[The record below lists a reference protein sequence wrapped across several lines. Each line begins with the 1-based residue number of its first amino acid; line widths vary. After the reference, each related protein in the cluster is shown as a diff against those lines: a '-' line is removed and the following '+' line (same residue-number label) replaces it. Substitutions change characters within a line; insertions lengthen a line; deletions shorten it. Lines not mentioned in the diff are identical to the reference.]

1 MIYTVTFNPAID
13 YILRTPPLETGE
25 VNRTSGEELLYGGK
39 GINVSVILS
48 RLGVPTVAL
57 GFVGG
62 FTGDALVEMVRQ
74 AGVDS
79 DFIPLEGQRTRINVK
94 LWGMGMG
101 AGADRSVTEINARGP
116 EISHEAME
124 IFYRKIG
131 RLTEEDT
138 LVLAGSVPASLSSD
152 IYREILERIHGHG
165 VRTVVDATGEL
176 LLKVLAY
183 RPFLIKPN
191 RAELAEVVGR
201 ALPDDR
207 AIEEAARELQNKG
220 ARNVLVSMGGDGALL
235 LDEFGAVYREKAMG
249 KKTLYTVGAGDSMV
263 AGFLA
268 GVDSGKGY
276 EYALQLG
283 SAAGGA
289 TASSEGLATKE
300 EIEALMAEH
309 ATVNV

>member
-1 MIYTVTFNPAID
+1 MIYTVTFNPSID
-13 YILRTPPLETGE
+13 YILRTPPLEMGE
-25 VNRTSGEELLYGGK
+25 VNRSAGEEMLYGGK
-39 GINVSVILS
+39 GINVSVILA
-48 RLGVPTVAL
+48 RLGVPTMAL

-94 LWGMGMG
+94 LWGTKEG
-101 AGADRSVTEINARGP
+101 AVTEINARGP
-116 EISHEAME
+116 EISREAME
-124 IFYRKIG
+124 ILYRKLG

-138 LVLAGSVPASLSSD
+138 LVLAGSVPSSLPTD
-152 IYREILERIHGHG
+152 AYREILDRIYGHG
-165 VRTVVDATGEL
+165 VRTVVDASGEL
-176 LLKVLAY
+176 LRKVLAY

-191 RAELAEVVGR
+191 RAELAEIVGR

-220 ARNVLVSMGGDGALL
+220 ARNVLVSLGGDGALL
-235 LDEFGAVYREKAMG
+235 LDEHGWVHRAKAMG
-249 KKTLYTVGAGDSMV
+249 KKPLYTVGAGDSMV

-289 TASSEGLATKE
+289 TASSAGLATKA
-300 EIEALMAEH
+300 EIDALMKQTAF
-309 ATVNV
+309 ATV

>member
-13 YILRTPPLETGE
+13 YILRTPPLAKGE
-25 VNRTSGEELLYGGK
+25 VNRTTGEELLYGGK

-62 FTGDALVEMVRQ
+62 FTGDALVEMVRS

-79 DFIPLEGQRTRINVK
+79 DFIPIENGRTRINVK
-94 LWGMGMG
+94 LWSEDG
-101 AGADRSVTEINARGP
+101 AVTEVNAQGP

-138 LVLAGSVPASLSSD
+138 LVLAGSVPSSLPSD
-152 IYREILERIHGHG
+152 LYRQILERIHGHG
-165 VRTVVDATGEL
+165 VRTVVDATGDL
-176 LLKVLAY
+176 LLNVLAY

-191 RAELAEVVGR
+191 RAELSEVVGR
-201 ALPDDR
+201 PLPDDD
-207 AIEEAARELQNKG
+207 AIEEAARQLQDKG
-220 ARNVLVSMGGDGALL
+220 ARNVLVSLGGDGALL
-235 LDEFGAVYREKAMG
+235 VDENGKVHREKAMG

-268 GVDSGKGY
+268 GVGRGY
-276 EYALQLG
+276 EYALRLG

-289 TASSEGLATKE
+289 TASSTGLATKK
-300 EIEALMAEH
+300 EIEELLGESFEIM
-309 ATVNV
+309 TV

>member
-13 YILRTPPLETGE
+13 YILRTPPLEMGE
-25 VNRTSGEELLYGGK
+25 VNRTAGEELLYGGK
-39 GINVSVILS
+39 GINVSVILA
-48 RLGVPTVAL
+48 RLGVSTVAL

-94 LWGMGMG
+94 LWGTEEK
-101 AGADRSVTEINARGP
+101 STVTEINARGP

-131 RLTEEDT
+131 RLTDEDT
-138 LVLAGSVPASLSSD
+138 LVLAGSVPASLPSD

-165 VRTVVDATGEL
+165 VRTVVDATGDL
-176 LLKVLAY
+176 LMKVLAY

-201 ALPDDR
+201 ALPDDS

-220 ARNVLVSMGGDGALL
+220 ARNVLVSLGGDGALL
-235 LDEFGAVYREKAMG
+235 LDEFGAVYRERAMG

-289 TASSEGLATKE
+289 TASSEGLATKA
-300 EIEALMAEH
+300 EIEALMAEF
-309 ATVNV
+309 APMNV

>member
-13 YILRTPPLETGE
+13 YILRTPPLERGE
-25 VNRTSGEELLYGGK
+25 VNRTTREELLYGGK

-79 DFIPLEGQRTRINVK
+79 DFIPLSSGNTRINVK
-94 LWGMGMG
+94 LWGEDGKI
-101 AGADRSVTEINARGP
+101 TEINARGP
-116 EISHEAME
+116 EITHEEMD

-131 RLTEEDT
+131 RLTGEDT
-138 LVLAGSVPASLSSD
+138 LVLAGSVPSSLPSD
-152 IYREILERIHGHG
+152 IYRQILERIHGHG
-165 VRTVVDATGEL
+165 VRAVVDTTGDL
-176 LLKVLAY
+176 LLNVLAY

-191 RAELAEVVGR
+191 RAELSEVVGR
-201 ALPDDR
+201 SLPDD
-207 AIEEAARELQNKG
+207 ATIEEAARELQSKG
-220 ARNVLVSMGGDGALL
+220 ARNVLVSLGGDGALL
-235 LDEFGAVYREKAMG
+235 LDENGTVHREKALG
-249 KKTLYTVGAGDSMV
+249 GKTLYTVGAGDSMV

-276 EYALQLG
+276 EYALKLG

-289 TASSEGLATKE
+289 TASSAGLATKE
-300 EIEALMAEH
+300 EIEELFRG
-309 ATVNV
+309 TF

>member
-13 YILRTPPLETGE
+13 YILRTPTLEMGE
-25 VNRTSGEELLYGGK
+25 VNRTIGEELLYGGK

-48 RLGVPTVAL
+48 RLGVPTMAL

-94 LWGMGMG
+94 LWSEDG
-101 AGADRSVTEINARGP
+101 SVTELNARGP

-124 IFYRKIG
+124 ILYRKLG

-138 LVLAGSVPASLSSD
+138 LVLAGSVPASLPTD
-152 IYREILERIHGHG
+152 AYREILDRIYGHG
-165 VRTVVDATGEL
+165 VRTVVDASGEL

-220 ARNVLVSMGGDGALL
+220 ARNVLVSLGGDGALL
-235 LDEFGAVYREKAMG
+235 LDEFGAVHREKAMG

-289 TASSEGLATKE
+289 TASSEGLATKA
-300 EIEALMAEH
+300 EIEALMAEY
-309 ATVNV
+309 APMNA